1 MILENFKKTGGGPA
15 PKTLTKGEELGL
27 SQNTRIPVAEG
38 IPGVTSSAPAIPH
51 DTSAYI
57 RFRCVYNLLYE

>member
-1 MILENFKKTGGGPA
+1 MTHHANQGKKD
-15 PKTLTKGEELGL
+15 ELGL
-27 SQNTRIPVAEG
+27 SQNTGIPVAEG

-51 DTSAYI
+51 DISAYI